1 MRITQVRKAKAEDAV
16 GIAFVHVRSWQVAY
30 RGHMPDELL
39 DGLDVEKR
47 ANMWCELIQ
56 NPDKI
61 IFVAEDRENNIVGF
75 SALGASRDADA
86 TPNTADVSAIYVNPE
101 QWGKGIGRAL
111 LAASLDRVQ
120 KCEFDEITL
129 WVLEANRRAR
139 DFYQSFGFT
148 EDGATKADDQGQGFV
163 VRELRYRRSLR
174 AT

>member
-1 MRITQVRKAKAEDAV
+1 
-16 GIAFVHVRSWQVAY
+16 
-30 RGHMPDELL
+30 MPDELL

-86 TPNTADVSAIYVNPE
+86 TPNTAEVSAIYVNPE

-129 WVLEANRRAR
+129 WVLEVNRRAR

>member
-1 MRITQVRKAKAEDAV
+1 
-16 GIAFVHVRSWQVAY
+16 
-30 RGHMPDELL
+30 MPDEFL
-39 DGLDVEKR
+39 DGLDVEER
-47 ANMWCELIQ
+47 ANMWRELTQ

-61 IFVAEDRENNIVGF
+61 IFVAEDRESNIVGF

-86 TPNTADVSAIYVNPE
+86 NPKTAEVSAIYVNPE

-148 EDGATKADDQGQGFV
+148 EDGTTKADDQGQGFV
-163 VRELRYRRSLR
+163 ARELRYRRSLR